1 MLRTTLA
8 LLLIAIPATLL
19 AQDVPDAMQPSFQTR
34 FWFSN
39 SAPEVRT
46 ATRLGDSGFD
56 FSEDLN
62 SGRRN
67 TREYLVGVPTGEG
80 NRLVFSFFTTSY
92 TGSGEV
98 DETFEFFG
106 QTFDIDSELE
116 AKFNVQ
122 SFRASWDFLSWPAGA
137 TEKDRFRFKTLWEL
151 QYLRVGGEV
160 RTLDLETPLSNSQSR
175 SLFVPTFGVGFD
187 WRPRKNLDCNTRL
200 SGFGGLNRG
209 RVWNAEALCAWR
221 IKGLH
226 AVFGLRRFSAST
238 LESSEQYFNIRTG
251 GRPLASNGGSE
262 HDGRDRFDLA

>member
-1 MLRTTLA
+1 MTRTTLA

-19 AQDVPDAMQPSFQTR
+19 AQDGTDATQASFQTR

-39 SAPEVRT
+39 SAPEVRN
-46 ATRLGDSGFD
+46 ATRLGESGFD

-67 TREYLVGVPTGEG
+67 TREFLLGVPTGDG

-92 TGSGEV
+92 TGSGEI
-98 DETFEFFG
+98 DQTFEFFG

-122 SFRASWDFLSWPAGA
+122 SFRASWDYLSWPAGA
-137 TEKDRFRFKTLWEL
+137 KEKDRFRFKTLWEL

-160 RTLDLETPLSNSQSR
+160 RTLDLETPLRNSQSR

-187 WRPRKNLDCNTRL
+187 WRPRKNFECNTRL
-200 SGFGGLNRG
+200 SGFGFLSSG
-209 RVWNAEALCAWR
+209 RVWNAEALCALR
-221 IKGLH
+221 VKGTH
-226 AVFGLRRFSAST
+226 AVFGLRRFSART
-238 LESSEQYFNIRTG
+238 SETSDQFFNIRTG
-251 GRPLASNGGSE
+251 GPTFGIER
-262 HDGRDRFDLA
+262 RF